1 MALSVFGVCASAA
14 NVEDY
19 ADADEI
25 TYSEAVGV
33 LSGLGVLIGDDDG
46 SFHPGNTLLREQ
58 AAKIASYLI
67 GLQDQVTQGPTF
79 SDVAEDNWAKGYI
92 AICEANGL
100 IAGNGDGT
108 FAPDGTLTGYEWEK
122 IVICALGY
130 DAAKTN
136 MLGDSW
142 QGGVV
147 ALANEL
153 DLLDGLNEDY
163 DAGRAITREEAAQI
177 AFNALSRGTV
187 KYKLDNSLLGTP
199 TGVTLGEKIFHLSVK
214 NTFDVFG
221 APVAKVYYNN
231 KTNKEYASFAYS
243 AVASYNNE
251 AKGVKAAKIVADLED
266 AGVKNP
272 SVTYYVDGQDKTG
285 VTTEFGGRGVDVS
298 VYKYTNL
305 ETGKDVYRAVE
316 INTYVEVLD
325 DETSYNKEEKNANGT
340 VTAAAYYILDKGT
353 EETNKN
359 VYLPAEGFKDKD
371 IITYNVGDEKNLGKP
386 ANTVAVNAAVQ
397 TLVGGTATTVS
408 YDGSEKSAAKG
419 YVAFDK
425 GDNLYYSK
433 NYKYGTI
440 KDDKVVVNSYYGTVY
455 DNYGNIIYITDAE
468 RQTVSTKGHLYLI
481 DAISYYDEDQYVVP
495 GGLYYPI
502 KEQEADAQALVI
514 LYTDDTASVEV
525 VDLAIA
531 QKANGEYALVNKYGF
546 VDGDAKSFKIGV
558 NPIATALQEGF
569 VEYYVNED
577 GEYVIDT
584 CTDADGDVEI
594 CEGKKEIYRNDAG
607 EKLDGTSSTK
617 ITYLTATVNP
627 YTDLTKDTIAEVAK
641 NITVTA
647 TTVVGYSAFLEA
659 DGAGYV
665 EKTEGTKFATVGAVL
680 IPENVNS
687 SIVYG
692 MFTGTVET
700 NSGTGEVYSFL
711 LSDGSTVKYSVADAS
726 DHDAVA
732 QKLKNK
738 ISGGKNS
745 GVFNA
750 TTDKENVY
758 KLAINSENQ
767 LVAYSKLSVGYY
779 GTVTTVSYGDYG
791 YLKTTDTYTGDWK
804 VDNYF
809 GASFKG
815 QAYDAIA
822 KKAVSVNT
830 LGAANTANKYVAV
843 YTVATEDSKI
853 KGKQKDQE
861 IVFVKVVKP
870 YEEYEVTLN
879 AHVYDQGVLMI
890 ADSVVANAENPSTL
904 NELTYFVGT
913 GKLFNS
919 DSACYIYGDEGLKD
933 QIFYKDKETKIPQS
947 AITAYQISAGNFK
960 VTAKVTKYT
969 NGSANKD
976 ELVKAVADDDWK
988 LQSGSFVSQEAN
1000 ADETEY
1006 TFVTCIGKDENVTY
1020 TVAHN
1025 TPYKASECKDFAL
1038 NALKYGDTYTLVLKN
1053 NNVVFVNNTN
1063 GNFGT
1068 VKANYATH
1076 IGATC
1081 NHASK

>member
-1 MALSVFGVCASAA
+1 MKKLKKVLSLVLVLAMALSVFGVCASAA
-14 NVEDY
+14 DVEDY
-19 ADADEI
+19 TDADEI
-25 TYSEAVGV
+25 TYTEAVGV

-108 FAPDGTLTGYEWEK
+108 FAPEGTLTGYEWEK

-142 QGGVV
+142 QGGVA

-187 KYKLDNSLLGTP
+187 KYKLENSLQGTP

-251 AKGVKAAKIVADLED
+251 AKGVKEAKIVADLED

-325 DETSYNKEEKNANGT
+325 DETAYTKEDKNANGT
-340 VTAAAYYILDKGT
+340 VTAAAYYTLVNGS
-353 EETNKN
+353 KN
-359 VYLPAEGFKDKD
+359 AYLPAEGFKDKD
-371 IITYNVGDEKNLGKP
+371 IITYNVGDEFNVTLKDHNY
-386 ANTVAVNAAVQ
+386 VAVNAAVQ

-440 KDDKVVVNSYYGTVY
+440 DGGKVVVNSYYGTVY
-455 DNYGNIIYITDAE
+455 DNYGNIIYIQSAK
-468 RQTVSTKGHLYLI
+468 RQTVSDKGHLVLI
-481 DAISYYDEDQYVVP
+481 DAISYYDEDQYVVS
-495 GGLYYPI
+495 GSLYYPI

-558 NPIATALQEGF
+558 NPIYDVDTKGGF
-569 VEYYVNED
+569 AEYYVNED
-577 GEYVIDT
+577 GEYIITKCD
-584 CTDADGDVEI
+584 DHSEI
-594 CEGKKEIYRNDAG
+594 GVSTTKGVKEITADKAP
-607 EKLDGTSSTK
+607 LASSTTK
-617 ITYLTATVNP
+617 LTYLTATIDP
-627 YTDLTKDTIAEVAK
+627 YTVVTKDTIAEVAK
-641 NITVTA
+641 SITVSA
-647 TTVVGYSAFLEA
+647 ETVVGYTNFIDFTGDCGYLEVGK
-659 DGAGYV
+659 DG
-665 EKTEGTKFATVGAVL
+665 KATVGATIGL
-680 IPENVNS
+680 KNVANT
-687 SIVYG
+687 YTYA
-692 MFTGTVET
+692 MFKATKETV
-700 NSGTGEVYSFL
+700 SGVGEIYTFVG
-711 LSDGSTVKYSVADAS
+711 SDGKEVDYAPAIAAS
-726 DHDAVA
+726 QVSE
-732 QKLKNK
+732 KKN
-738 ISGGKNS
+738 GMTD
-745 GVFNA
+745 VPA
-750 TTDKENVY
+750 TTGLENANAFIAGEVY
-758 KLAINSENQ
+758 KLALNSKGEV
-767 LVAYSKLSVGYY
+767 VAYQKLTATYTHADIVDWAA
-779 GTVTTVSYGDYG
+779 GTG
-791 YLKTTDTYTGDWK
+791 YLKGNTGDDEK
-804 VDNYF
+804 GHNH
-809 GASFKG
+809 STLLNG
-815 QAYDAIA
+815 QAYFYSKFGGKAIDGT
-822 KKAVSVNT
+822 KAVDVTT
-830 LGAANTANKYVAV
+830 LGGKANTYVAV
-843 YTVATEDSKI
+843 YTDDADKEPAGSVN
-853 KGKQKDQE
+853 E
-861 IVFVKVVKP
+861 IVFVKVAKDKAGTDLDGKVEGLILKKNGTD
-870 YEEYEVTLN
+870 YYFQTEDGSVTVGYYLN
-879 AHVYDQGVLMI
+879 AYAGTKAIAQANLDLYLGKTFTYTYQYDVNCDGTAGAAKNEKLTTSDEDFWVIDANSDNLTHVD
-890 ADSVVANAENPSTL
+890 AAAENGKTVYELSTYSA
-904 NELTYFVGT
+904 ETYSGLIACTESDATVLYFAYDNGDNTTLHLVTADDVKDTDHYIMKNFVTDCGVQVGT
-913 GKLFNS
+913 HFTIGVYNHIT
-919 DSACYIYGDEGLKD
+919 A
-933 QIFYKDKETKIPQS
+933 ETK
-947 AITAYQISAGNFK
+947 
-960 VTAKVTKYT
+960 
-969 NGSANKD
+969 
-976 ELVKAVADDDWK
+976 
-988 LQSGSFVSQEAN
+988 
-1000 ADETEY
+1000 
-1006 TFVTCIGKDENVTY
+1006 
-1020 TVAHN
+1020 
-1025 TPYKASECKDFAL
+1025 
-1038 NALKYGDTYTLVLKN
+1038 
-1053 NNVVFVNNTN
+1053 
-1063 GNFGT
+1063 
-1068 VKANYATH
+1068 
-1076 IGATC
+1076 
-1081 NHASK
+1081 